1 YFKIS
6 LSLAENVI
14 VIGDDNH
21 PPMLDKTRYSS
32 WVSRMLLYM
41 KGKEHGKL
49 LVDSVL
55 NGPFKYGTV
64 VVPRN
69 ETTLATARERTYI
82 DLTDEEKL
90 MIKFRIVKLLIQGS
104 NLSLQEQESKLYDDY
119 DTFTSMPGESIHSD
133 MHSTNFDHLYTYLR
147 QHEAH
152 TNEVRLMKQRYSDQI
167 DLVANS
173 CDSSPPCL
181 NPTQYYPQL
190 SPVAQQYYSPLAP
203 QRSFDVPMIQ

>member
-1 YFKIS
+1 
-6 LSLAENVI
+6 
-14 VIGDDNH
+14 
-21 PPMLDKTRYSS
+21 MLDKTRYSS
-32 WVSRMLLYM
+32 WVSHMLLYM

-55 NGPFKYGTV
+55 NGPFKYGTI

-69 ETTLATARERTYI
+69 ETTPATARERIYI

-90 MIKFRIVKLLIQGS
+90 MINKFVMDVKLS
-104 NLSLQEQESKLYDDY
+104 R
-119 DTFTSMPGESIHSD
+119 D

-152 TNEVRLMKQRYSDQI
+152 TNEVCLMKQRYSDQI
-167 DLVANS
+167 ALVANS

-181 NPTQYYPQL
+181 KPTQYYPQL
-190 SPVAQQYYSPLAP
+190 SPVAQQYYSPPAP
-203 QRSFDVPMIQ
+203 QHSFDVPMIQ